1 MMLALRTSS
10 REVAVALTAVTA
22 APVVVAQRISGVM
35 GFVTSLLALFVAI
48 SVGAFK
54 SLPLSYNPLR
64 TRFSNRFQLSVEST
78 GNIFTDKIAVKKFHH
93 VEFYCGDA
101 TNAYKRFL
109 VGLGM
114 EFISKSDQSTGNIEH
129 ASYVLRSGDMNMIFT
144 APYSVTG
151 PFNSNGVSSGDVDS
165 GRLPANIGPFPGF
178 NNKLASDFFQK
189 HGLGVKSV
197 AVEVE
202 DVSAAY
208 KTMMI
213 NNAVSSLEPT
223 EVFGELSQY
232 VYLYVTTI

>member
-1 MMLALRTSS
+1 
-10 REVAVALTAVTA
+10 
-22 APVVVAQRISGVM
+22 M
-35 GFVTSLLALFVAI
+35 GFLTTLLALLAVVSI
-48 SVGAFK
+48 GAFK
-54 SLPLSYNPLR
+54 SFPISHNTWR
-64 TRFSNRFQLSVEST
+64 TRFSNRFQLSAESAE
-78 GNIFTDKIAVKKFHH
+78 NVFTDKIAVTKFHH

-144 APYSVTG
+144 APYSHTG
-151 PFNSNGVSSGDVDS
+151 QINPSGIENSRS
-165 GRLPANIGPFPGF
+165 PAHTGPFPGF

-202 DVSAAY
+202 DVHAAY
-208 KTMMI
+208 NTMI
-213 NNAVSSLEPT
+213 DNNAVSSLKPT
-223 EVFGELSQY
+223 EVFGKLAKF
-232 VYLYVTTI
+232 V

>member
-1 MMLALRTSS
+1 MGVFRKMLALFTIVS
-10 REVAVALTAVTA
+10 
-22 APVVVAQRISGVM
+22 I
-35 GFVTSLLALFVAI
+35 
-48 SVGAFK
+48 GAFQ
-54 SLPLSYNPLR
+54 SFPISHNPFR
-64 TRFSNRFQLSVEST
+64 TRFSSRSQLSAESA
-78 GNIFTDKIAVKKFHH
+78 GNVFTDKIAVQKFHH

-144 APYSVTG
+144 APYYVAGHSNA
-151 PFNSNGVSSGDVDS
+151 NSPNSGTDS
-165 GRLPANIGPFPGF
+165 GSLPSNTGPFPGF

-202 DVSAAY
+202 DVTAAY
-208 KTMMI
+208 NTMML
-213 NNAVSSLEPT
+213 NNAVSALKPI
-223 EVFGELSQY
+223 EVHGKLRKSVFLNIINCNFISSSTFTSISYILSY
-232 VYLYVTTI
+232 IITYYCN